1 LPTTKIVRKPG
12 ESVVEFTERAMKE
25 DPDWKYNSTLKA
37 LGTSFVKRAKK
48 SDRRRKL
55 EKASRK
61 KNRR

>member
-25 DPDWKYNSTLKA
+25 DPDWNNGALKA